1 MGRHKEILTEIFY
14 FTKHPDAPPDSD
26 SILEQ
31 AVTEPIDLKEFLSLN
46 DLERLILYIFKH
58 DLMSISGHVFEES
71 TLPKPQTVAVNAT
84 VEGPTVNETTTKVPP
99 PMPVTPQN
107 PNASTLP
114 PQPPSSGSG
123 RMMTR
128 VSSGAIRQKSI
139 GEILGEKDVQL
150 HSFCRSNIVV
160 YS

>member
-14 FTKHPDAPPDSD
+14 FTKHPDVPLDSD

-31 AVTEPIDLKEFLSLN
+31 AVTESIDLKEFLNLN
-46 DLERLILYIFKH
+46 DLERLILCIFKY

-71 TLPKPQTVAVNAT
+71 TLPKLQTVPVNAT
-84 VEGPTVNETTTKVPP
+84 VEGPTVNGTTTKVPP
-99 PMPVTPQN
+99 PTPVTPPN
-107 PNASTLP
+107 PNTSTLP

-139 GEILGEKDVQL
+139 GEILGEKEVQL
-150 HSFCRSNIVV
+150 PSFCGSNAAV